1 MIWTYL
7 ILKIAYNAFYA
18 GQVSCI
24 YIYIAYLLYYYLL
37 YIIIVNIITKYLILN
52 LNK

>member
-24 YIYIAYLLYYYLL
+24 YIYIYCIFIILLFIVHYYS
-37 YIIIVNIITKYLILN
+37 KYNYEIFN
-52 LNK
+52 FKFK

>member
-18 GQVSCI
+18 GQVS
-24 YIYIAYLLYYYLL
+24 YIAYILHIY
-37 YIIIVNIITKYLILN
+37 YIIIYCTLL
-52 LNK
+52 